1 MTAMPHLIL
10 LGDSIF
16 DNAAYVAGGP
26 AVIDQVRQSLPTGWQ
41 ASLLAVDG
49 DTTAEV
55 PQQLK
60 RLPIDATHLVLSVGG
75 NDALACL
82 PQIEG
87 PASSVKQGLVT
98 LHRMQTSF
106 EVSYGAL
113 IKTLLTLNKPL
124 MVCTIYDA
132 IPGLPPELITALS
145 VFNDVILREAI
156 RHGLPVLDLRM
167 ICTEPGDYSVVS
179 PIEPSSLGGAKL
191 ASQLVLGIVSHDF
204 SGRDCYVVGNAV
216 RIPRATGALKSERN
230 AG

>member
-113 IKTLLTLNKPL
+113 I
-124 MVCTIYDA
+124 
-132 IPGLPPELITALS
+132 
-145 VFNDVILREAI
+145 
-156 RHGLPVLDLRM
+156 
-167 ICTEPGDYSVVS
+167 
-179 PIEPSSLGGAKL
+179 
-191 ASQLVLGIVSHDF
+191 
-204 SGRDCYVVGNAV
+204 
-216 RIPRATGALKSERN
+216 
-230 AG
+230 

>member
-1 MTAMPHLIL
+1 MFRRIVEHEVEQQPPCDRVIMMTAMPHLIL

-16 DNAAYVAGGP
+16 DNAAYVGGGP
-26 AVIDQVRQSLPTGWQ
+26 AVIDQVRQSLPAGWQ
-41 ASLLAVDG
+41 ATLLAVDG

-75 NDALACL
+75 NDALACV

-98 LHRMQTSF
+98 LRRMKASF
-106 EVSYGAL
+106 EVSYGTL
-113 IKTLLTLNKPL
+113 IQTLLTLNKPL

-145 VFNDVILREAI
+145 VFNDVILREVI
-156 RHGLPVLDLRM
+156 QHGLPVLDLRM
-167 ICTEPGDYSVVS
+167 ICTERGDYSVLS
-179 PIEPSSLGGAKL
+179 PIEPSSQGGAKI
-191 ASQLVLGIVSHDF
+191 AGRLVG
-204 SGRDCYVVGNAV
+204 
-216 RIPRATGALKSERN
+216 P
-230 AG
+230 

>member
-16 DNAAYVAGGP
+16 DNAAYVGGGP
-26 AVIDQVRQSLPTGWQ
+26 AVIDQVRQSLPAGWQ
-41 ASLLAVDG
+41 ATLLAVDG

-55 PQQLK
+55 PQQLQ
-60 RLPIDATHLVLSVGG
+60 RLPIDATYLVLSVGG

-98 LHRMQTSF
+98 LHRIKTSF
-106 EVSYGAL
+106 EVSYGTL

-156 RHGLPVLDLRM
+156 QHCLPVLDLRM
-167 ICTEPGDYSVVS
+167 ICTEPGDYSALS

-191 ASQLVLGIVSHDF
+191 ASQLVLGVMSHDF
-204 SGRDCYVVGNAV
+204 GGRDCYVVGNAV
-216 RIPRATGALKSERN
+216 RSGSVTGALKSERT